1 MIKSNIVIAQTL
13 KEFKFI
19 LSKIKKE
26 KFICL
31 PLTLEIQLYCDLNN
45 IKYFKLIKLLNNN
58 FHKEGIVI
66 SERLIKKLKFGDL
79 KHQSQKEIYKSLI
92 RFKFNSM
99 FFLIKSI
106 NEIKKKHKIKKVF
119 LSGWHS
125 YEKQYSYNNYFLT
138 FMFTSLFKNLKVKK
152 FSGKKNLINRS
163 ISYNYK
169 INNSVSLKGRK
180 NVLLNNL
187 GYNFNRLIFY
197 FCLNG
202 YKVVVPI
209 TETDSHINKLHNL
222 FYRLLGVQFLY
233 MIKDKVQKKI
243 NFNIPKIKF
252 NYNNRSFS
260 AILNYFREQEFGN
273 HYSLFSQIQL
283 VNKLYKK
290 VQFRF
295 IIVNFCRGLSGYFIE
310 KGIKNKIKTF
320 CIPHGTVTEHFN
332 IYDKLYNRAISDTL
346 FFNGKSTII
355 SQSRLADSFK
365 KKFSFKNKFLNYGNL
380 IFSSPSLMS
389 SNKKKVLYAVTNRDF
404 KNSHFYGVENFYEFY
419 DNLTLLNNLA
429 KKNKLEI
436 LVKLH
441 PMEYKSIKLLEKK
454 FTYLS
459 FSTDKISR
467 ALKFSFVT
475 ISFSSTVIEDSLN
488 SKVPVIL
495 YDRWKRYKHCDSET
509 NPQKNNSAVYYLN
522 TEKELVECINTV
534 KQSDKINF
542 KKYVKEPRFLG
553 YLVNIKN
560 LFKKIK

>member
-1 MIKSNIVIAQTL
+1 M
-13 KEFKFI
+13 
-19 LSKIKKE
+19 
-26 KFICL
+26 
-31 PLTLEIQLYCDLNN
+31 
-45 IKYFKLIKLLNNN
+45 
-58 FHKEGIVI
+58 
-66 SERLIKKLKFGDL
+66 
-79 KHQSQKEIYKSLI
+79 
-92 RFKFNSM
+92 
-99 FFLIKSI
+99 
-106 NEIKKKHKIKKVF
+106 
-119 LSGWHS
+119 
-125 YEKQYSYNNYFLT
+125 
-138 FMFTSLFKNLKVKK
+138 
-152 FSGKKNLINRS
+152 
-163 ISYNYK
+163 
-169 INNSVSLKGRK
+169 
-180 NVLLNNL
+180 
-187 GYNFNRLIFY
+187 
-197 FCLNG
+197 
-202 YKVVVPI
+202 
-209 TETDSHINKLHNL
+209 
-222 FYRLLGVQFLY
+222 
-233 MIKDKVQKKI
+233 
-243 NFNIPKIKF
+243 
-252 NYNNRSFS
+252 
-260 AILNYFREQEFGN
+260 NYFREQEFGN